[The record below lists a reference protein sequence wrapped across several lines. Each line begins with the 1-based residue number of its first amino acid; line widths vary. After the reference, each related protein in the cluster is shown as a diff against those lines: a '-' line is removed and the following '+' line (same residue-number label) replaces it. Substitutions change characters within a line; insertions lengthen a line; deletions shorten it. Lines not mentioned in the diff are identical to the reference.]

1 MDEASVTKMD
11 LDARLLAGEEDDEGE
26 ADVENQQLDINNNT
40 NTPTTTTQQRRRQE
54 QGQEQEQQQPEGLR
68 PTDCQ
73 RLQALTR
80 RQWFFRLYSVLAG
93 ISLLEYVA
101 PFYQYVL
108 QWFGPGWR
116 GVFVYKVLIHYMKKD
131 AHDAELDEN

>member
-1 MDEASVTKMD
+1 MDEASTTKMD
-11 LDARLLAGEEDDEGE
+11 LDARLLAGEDDERE
-26 ADVENQQLDINNNT
+26 PDVENQQLNNN
-40 NTPTTTTQQRRRQE
+40 NNTTTTQQRRRQR
-54 QGQEQEQQQPEGLR
+54 QEQQQQSGGLR